1 MSDFQ
6 CKFYLLDS
14 AETLE
19 CKEGNAEYSVKIADR
34 PFPDS
39 LLSFV
44 YYDINSWEP
53 RFHEA
58 ERSLMAFYQTRDTTC
73 LKPVQKLLDDFKDGH
88 PYFFYLWL
96 DWSNRLKQATPDC
109 KNPTRLLPHKELAHV
124 PSNLATMQQQ
134 ILRLFQT
141 VLDASIT
148 DVGFSIRVQAYEQAP
163 SLQKFDF
170 QPMKISFEFVDE
182 KQFAEVLYPQSMYD
196 LIDFSLRKCV
206 QEKIMMRPCKNCG
219 KYFALTVHGSTEY
232 CSRVFDSRG
241 RTCKE
246 VGAMRQY
253 VQSHAQDELL
263 KIYRREYK
271 RRFAWIRAGKISQEA
286 FSAWSKEAQKEKEKC
301 ETGKI
306 SKDEFTQWL
315 YRKYPIRRE

>member
-6 CKFYLLDS
+6 CKFYFLDG

-19 CKEGNAEYSVKIADR
+19 CKDGNAEYVAKIADR

-58 ERSLMAFYQTRDTTC
+58 DRALMEFYQSRDARC
-73 LKPVQKLLDDFKDGH
+73 LKPVQELLDDFKDEH

-109 KNPTRLLPHKELAHV
+109 KNPTKLLPHKELAHV

-148 DVGFSIRVQAYEQAP
+148 DVDFSIQVQAYEHAP

-170 QPMKISFEFVDE
+170 QPMKISV
-182 KQFAEVLYPQSMYD
+182 
-196 LIDFSLRKCV
+196 
-206 QEKIMMRPCKNCG
+206 
-219 KYFALTVHGSTEY
+219 
-232 CSRVFDSRG
+232 
-241 RTCKE
+241 
-246 VGAMRQY
+246 
-253 VQSHAQDELL
+253 
-263 KIYRREYK
+263 
-271 RRFAWIRAGKISQEA
+271 
-286 FSAWSKEAQKEKEKC
+286 
-301 ETGKI
+301 
-306 SKDEFTQWL
+306 
-315 YRKYPIRRE
+315 

>member
-6 CKFYLLDS
+6 CKFYLLDG

-19 CKEGNAEYSVKIADR
+19 CKDGNAEYVAKIADR

-44 YYDINSWEP
+44 YYDVNQWEP

-109 KNPTRLLPHKELAHV
+109 KNPTKLLPHKELAHV
-124 PSNLATMQQQ
+124 PSNLATIQQQ

-148 DVGFSIRVQAYEQAP
+148 DVDFSIRVQAYEQAP

-170 QPMKISFEFVDE
+170 QPMKISFEFVEE
-182 KQFAEVLYPQSMYD
+182 KQFAEVLYPQNMYD
-196 LIDFSLRKCV
+196 LIDFSLRECIR
-206 QEKIMMRPCKNCG
+206 QRIAM
-219 KYFALTVHGSTEY
+219 
-232 CSRVFDSRG
+232 

-286 FSAWSKEAQKEKEKC
+286 FSAWSKEAQREKENC
-301 ETGKI
+301 ENGKI
-306 SKDEFTQWL
+306 SQGEFAQWL
-315 YRKYPIRRE
+315 KR

>member
-1 MSDFQ
+1 MFDFR

-19 CKEGNAEYSVKIADR
+19 RKEGNAEYSIKIADR

-58 ERSLMAFYQTRDTTC
+58 DRALMEFYQSRDAKC
-73 LKPVQKLLDDFKDGH
+73 LKPVQKLLDDFKDEH

-148 DVGFSIRVQAYEQAP
+148 DIDFSIRVQAYEQAP

-170 QPMKISFEFVDE
+170 QPLKISFEFVGE
-182 KQFAEVLYPQSMYD
+182 KQLAEVLYPQSMYD
-196 LIDFSLRKCV
+196 RIDFSLRKCV
-206 QEKIMMRPCKNCG
+206 QEKIMM
-219 KYFALTVHGSTEY
+219 
-232 CSRVFDSRG
+232 

-263 KIYRREYK
+263 KIYRREHK
-271 RRFAWIRAGKISQEA
+271 RRFAWIRTGKISQEA
-286 FSAWSKEAQKEKEKC
+286 FSAWSKDAQKEKEKC
-301 ETGKI
+301 ENGEIDQK
-306 SKDEFTQWL
+306 EFTKWL
-315 YRKYPIRRE
+315 KQ

>member
-6 CKFYLLDS
+6 CKFYLLDG

-19 CKEGNAEYSVKIADR
+19 CKEGNAEYVIKLADR

-58 ERSLMAFYQTRDTTC
+58 DRALMEFYQSRDAKC
-73 LKPVQKLLDDFKDGH
+73 LKPVQKLLDDFKDEH

-109 KNPTRLLPHKELAHV
+109 KNPTKLLPHKELAHV

-148 DVGFSIRVQAYEQAP
+148 DMDFSIRVQAYEQAP

-182 KQFAEVLYPQSMYD
+182 KQCSANKITGNAATKSSSPRCF
-196 LIDFSLRKCV
+196 IRKIC
-206 QEKIMMRPCKNCG
+206 
-219 KYFALTVHGSTEY
+219 TT
-232 CSRVFDSRG
+232 
-241 RTCKE
+241 
-246 VGAMRQY
+246 
-253 VQSHAQDELL
+253 
-263 KIYRREYK
+263 
-271 RRFAWIRAGKISQEA
+271 
-286 FSAWSKEAQKEKEKC
+286 
-301 ETGKI
+301 
-306 SKDEFTQWL
+306 
-315 YRKYPIRRE
+315 

>member
-6 CKFYLLDS
+6 CKFYLLDG
-14 AETLE
+14 AETFS
-19 CKEGNAEYSVKIADR
+19 CKEGDAEYVIKIADR

-58 ERSLMAFYQTRDTTC
+58 ERSLIKFYQTRDTTC
-73 LKPVQKLLDDFKDGH
+73 LKPVQKLLDDFKGEH

-96 DWSNRLKQATPDC
+96 DWSDQLKQAEAPDC

-148 DVGFSIRVQAYEQAP
+148 DIDFSIRVQAYEQAP

-170 QPMKISFEFVDE
+170 QPLKISFEFVGE
-182 KQFAEVLYPQSMYD
+182 KQLAEVLYPQSMYD

-206 QEKIMMRPCKNCG
+206 QEKIMMR
-219 KYFALTVHGSTEY
+219 
-232 CSRVFDSRG
+232 
-241 RTCKE
+241 TCKE

-253 VQSHAQDELL
+253 LQSHAQDELL

-286 FSAWSKEAQKEKEKC
+286 FCAWSKDAQKEKEKC
-301 ETGKI
+301 KNGEIDQK
-306 SKDEFTQWL
+306 EFTKWL
-315 YRKYPIRRE
+315 KQ

>member
-1 MSDFQ
+1 M
-6 CKFYLLDS
+6 
-14 AETLE
+14 E
-19 CKEGNAEYSVKIADR
+19 
-34 PFPDS
+34 
-39 LLSFV
+39 
-44 YYDINSWEP
+44 
-53 RFHEA
+53 
-58 ERSLMAFYQTRDTTC
+58 FYQSRDTKC
-73 LKPVQKLLDDFKDGH
+73 LKLVQKLLDDFKDEH

-96 DWSNRLKQATPDC
+96 DWSDRLKQATPDC
-109 KNPTRLLPHKELAHV
+109 KNPTRLLPRKELAHV

-148 DVGFSIRVQAYEQAP
+148 DVDFSIRVQAYEQAP

-206 QEKIMMRPCKNCG
+206 QEKIMMRTCKNCG
-219 KYFALTVHGSTEY
+219 RYFALTVHGSTEY

-263 KIYRREYK
+263 QIYRREYK

-301 ETGKI
+301 EAGEI
-306 SKDEFTQWL
+306 SQGEFVQWL
-315 YRKYPIRRE
+315 KGT

>member
-1 MSDFQ
+1 MLKTCPEASGRFQ
-6 CKFYLLDS
+6 GR
-14 AETLE
+14 A
-19 CKEGNAEYSVKIADR
+19 SV
-34 PFPDS
+34 
-39 LLSFV
+39 
-44 YYDINSWEP
+44 
-53 RFHEA
+53 
-58 ERSLMAFYQTRDTTC
+58 
-73 LKPVQKLLDDFKDGH
+73 
-88 PYFFYLWL
+88 FFYLWL
-96 DWSNRLKQATPDC
+96 DWSYRLKQAAADC

-141 VLDASIT
+141 VLDANIT
-148 DVGFSIRVQAYEQAP
+148 DIDFSIRVQAYEQAP

-170 QPMKISFEFVDE
+170 QPLKISFEFVGE
-182 KQFAEVLYPQSMYD
+182 KQLAEVLYPQSMYD

-206 QEKIMMRPCKNCG
+206 QEKIMMRACKNCG

-253 VQSHAQDELL
+253 VQSHVQDELL

-301 ETGKI
+301 ETGRITKE
-306 SKDEFTQWL
+306 EFAKWL
-315 YRKYPIRRE
+315 KL